1 MSGVYVSSTGSPS
14 INSSSDYTHWQT
26 AMNTIRGDHSRFQ
39 FSSSYVYDQTKE
51 SPNYGYVDHNT
62 SCATFALATALSIK
76 NNSRIT
82 PDKISTDSSTSGH
95 GTNWGAHGAYYI
107 SETSESNV
115 LLGVDAQLQLGN
127 PVLVHAVS
135 SKGEHWATVIGKE
148 NGIYKVVDPYY
159 GSIVPLNQM
168 TYYEEG
174 SLKDY
179 VILSNQY

>member
-1 MSGVYVSSTGSPS
+1 MAGVYVSSTGSPS

-26 AMNTIRGDHSRFQ
+26 AMNTIRGDHASFKFNPAYQ
-39 FSSSYVYDQTKE
+39 YSQTGY
-51 SPNYGYVDHNT
+51 NYGYDDATT
-62 SCATFALATALSIK
+62 SCSTFALATALSINGNK
-76 NNSRIT
+76 KIT
-82 PDKISTDSSTSGH
+82 PDQISTDSSTSGH